1 MQHQEGLLK
10 GYFAWSC
17 QTDGTRNAQGPASD
31 GELYYV
37 TSLIFASNRW
47 GNSTGINYLAEAQK
61 YIELLDAENWYGACC
76 PFD

>member
-1 MQHQEGLLK
+1 MEVEQEIYAASGGTAK

-47 GNSTGINYLAEAQK
+47 GIQQ
-61 YIELLDAENWYGACC
+61 D
-76 PFD
+76 